1 MTKRIKRL
9 YQAHALAVSLVAAMF
24 GGITIASPALAQ
36 EDVAGSGI
44 QMMGPN
50 LPTVFHFSRDSVSC
64 SVSFGTLGAVGPGPH
79 SDPQFKLKNVNFGM
93 IVASTK
99 ITSYE
104 VSGNT
109 VTIKGTARSLTTVN
123 EKIIE
128 NAIYNFTAT
137 AVDGGPPSKDTFSMT
152 LKGEGLLFNG
162 ATFTAAKGTGL
173 VSGDLV
179 IGS

>member
-9 YQAHALAVSLVAAMF
+9 YQAHALAVSLVAAI
-24 GGITIASPALAQ
+24 GGITFASPALAA

-50 LPTVFHFSRDSVSC
+50 MPTVFHFSRDSVSC
-64 SVSFGTLGAVGPGPH
+64 SVSFGTMGALGPGPH
-79 SDPQFKLKNVNFGM
+79 SDPNFKLKNVNFGM

-109 VTIKGTARSLTTVN
+109 VTVKGKARSLTTVN

-128 NAIYNFTAT
+128 NAIYNFTVT
-137 AVDGGPPSKDTFSMT
+137 AVDGGPPSKDTFSMS
-152 LKGEGLLFNG
+152 LKGDGLLFNG
-162 ATFTAAKGTGL
+162 TSFTALKGTGL
-173 VSGDLV
+173 VSGNLV